1 RISRRS
7 SMPLRSGFAWQ
18 TVPAWRSYTLTSSQA
33 RRALRRSPFN
43 IGEQKRKHQQQSLL
57 RRKRHHEI
65 IRCDIRL
72 SQVSIVCHQIEYYTD
87 YANLQKNWVIEDMR
101 ALETPVSSFL
111 STANSLAYG
120 MLALFGLVHRC

>member
-1 RISRRS
+1 
-7 SMPLRSGFAWQ
+7 M
-18 TVPAWRSYTLTSSQA
+18 Y
-33 RRALRRSPFN
+33 ALRFSRYAMSSSTAAGFLTHSKCSPFN

-120 MLALFGLVHRC
+120 MLALFGFVHRC